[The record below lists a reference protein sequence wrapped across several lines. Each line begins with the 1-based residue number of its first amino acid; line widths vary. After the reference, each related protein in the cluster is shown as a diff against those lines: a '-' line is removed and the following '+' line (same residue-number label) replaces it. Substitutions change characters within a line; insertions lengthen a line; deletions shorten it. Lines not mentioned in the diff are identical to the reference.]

1 MMEKKFGD
9 FLFAA
14 LPDQSRTCPRYAY
27 LVLSMTYEGDRVCF
41 TLSDFYK
48 QTVICFF
55 FFLS

>member
-1 MMEKKFGD
+1 MEKKFGD

-27 LVLSMTYEGDRVCF
+27 LVLSMPYEGDRVCF

-48 QTVICFF
+48 QTVICLFF
-55 FFLS
+55 F